1 MREIEQI
8 LHDETK
14 LDALASA
21 AFSAIDTDGS
31 GAINDEELFVVLCQV
46 AQGIKSEMPTL
57 DDVVQSMSELDLHTD
72 GLITFAEF
80 KAIIVAV
87 LQYIL
92 LSERQARKSA
102 INSYG

>member
-31 GAINDEELFVVLCQV
+31 GAINSEELYVVLCTV
-46 AQGIKSEMPTL
+46 AQGIKSEMPTI
-57 DDVVQSMSELDLHTD
+57 DDVIQSMSELDLHTD
-72 GLITFAEF
+72 GLITFIEF

-92 LSERQARKSA
+92 LSERQARKA
-102 INSYG
+102 GRINHG

>member
-14 LDALASA
+14 LNALASA

-31 GAINDEELFVVLCQV
+31 GTINAEELLYVLCEV
-46 AQGIKSEMPTL
+46 AKGKSENPTL
-57 DDVVQSMSELDLHTD
+57 EDVNQAMGELDLHTD

-87 LQYIL
+87 LQFIL
-92 LSERQARKSA
+92 LSERQARKTA
-102 INSYG
+102 LISYG